1 MASNTFPSTTQLTD
15 CWFFYKGSCKNE
27 PTNNNAKKCNFRHC
41 EIAKQTENKCLQWP
55 NECKNVNCHYRHP
68 AEKKQNIVKQP
79 QPGGLITLFWD
90 IENCPV
96 PKDCDPFEVIQR
108 IRDLLVHK
116 SELREDA
123 FHCYYDTR
131 MVSDFM
137 RQRLMLAN
145 IDTMDVAHCNK
156 AGAADLK
163 ILSDLGRYQLTH
175 KRGDTVVLISG
186 DIDFVRVLSDL
197 RKGGFYVILIYNAL
211 ARKELRA
218 TANADYPWSQFTQ
231 MGNVPRRQSNSVS
244 NTNQGVPR
252 PLMNGIRQPP
262 RDQSNFDNGQNAV
275 SNKLNATDGENQ
287 RDSSHSTPP
296 AVLIFAQYVPPDV
309 RLMNKLDNIKQT
321 NRGHLFSC
329 PLCSDR
335 FYTTAELLEHQAAT
349 NHTSNDVSANHLFES
364 PDPVVLQLQQRTK
377 PPSDSLPVRN
387 HICPKC
393 SCKFPNNE
401 ELRRHQKNK
410 GHLFHCPLCSDCFPT
425 TVALQ
430 QHQNAKQHKRTITTS
445 PLHANPPAS
454 AADNPNSADRRT
466 AELKIQDLIQL

>member
-1 MASNTFPSTTQLTD
+1 M
-15 CWFFYKGSCKNE
+15 
-27 PTNNNAKKCNFRHC
+27 
-41 EIAKQTENKCLQWP
+41 I
-55 NECKNVNCHYRHP
+55 
-68 AEKKQNIVKQP
+68 
-79 QPGGLITLFWD
+79 
-90 IENCPV
+90 
-96 PKDCDPFEVIQR
+96 
-108 IRDLLVHK
+108 
-116 SELREDA
+116 
-123 FHCYYDTR
+123 
-131 MVSDFM
+131 SDFM

-145 IDTMDVAHCNK
+145 IDTIDVLHSNK
-156 AGAADLK
+156 AGAADHK
-163 ILSDLGRYQLTH
+163 IMLDLARHQLTH
-175 KRGDTVVLISG
+175 KRGDTVTNIP
-186 DIDFVRVLSDL
+186 IDFVRTLSDL
-197 RKGGFYVILIYNAL
+197 RKHAGFYVILVYNAL

-218 TANADYPWSQFTQ
+218 TVNADYPWSQFTQ
-231 MGNVPRRQSNSVS
+231 MGNDPRRQSNSVS
-244 NTNQGVPR
+244 YRNQGAPR
-252 PLMNGIRQPP
+252 PLMNGIRQPS

-287 RDSSHSTPP
+287 RDSSHTTPSTSARSSPQLQRP
-296 AVLIFAQYVPPDV
+296 NLHADWLLKRTYICPFCSSRCSTDEQI
-309 RLMNKLDNIKQT
+309 RQHQT
-321 NRGHLFSC
+321 NRDHLFRC
-329 PLCSDR
+329 PLCGDR
-335 FYTTAELLEHQAAT
+335 FHTTAELLEHQTAR